1 MRRIIWTAL
10 TITLV
15 IAVSAPAGAQERPPQ
30 VDVRTMENPID
41 LYDSVWIE
49 ELTMVEVRDLLA
61 AGKTRALILTGGI
74 EQNGPYLATGKHNY
88 VLQAMGEAIAR
99 QMGETLVAPIVTLEP
114 GNPERE
120 NISPGTVYLSR
131 ETYKA
136 VLSDMANSLKNQGF
150 TDIFIMGD
158 SGGNQTPMREVTEE
172 LTAAWTGQAANAY
185 FIPEYYNYGD
195 VQTFIA
201 EELGIHEV
209 SEGLHDDYYIS
220 SIMMNADVNSV
231 RTNERIK
238 AGKFTINGVSL
249 APVDKTLAN
258 GRRIIQFRAD
268 ATTAAMWRAM
278 SEARSSNQQ

>member
-1 MRRIIWTAL
+1 MRRIASMAIMMAL
-10 TITLV
+10 V
-15 IAVSAPAGAQERPPQ
+15 AAVSVPAGAQGQSPR

-49 ELTMVEVRDLLA
+49 ELTMIEVRDLIA
-61 AGKTRALILTGGI
+61 EGKTRALILTGGI

-88 VLQAMGEAIAR
+88 VLQAMGESIAR
-99 QMGETLVAPIVTLEP
+99 QMGETLIAPIVTLEP

-120 NISPGTVYLSR
+120 GISPGTVYLSR
-131 ETYKA
+131 GTYKA
-136 VLSDMANSLKNQGF
+136 VLKDMATSLKNQGF
-150 TDIFIMGD
+150 TDVFIMGD

-172 LTAAWTGQAANAY
+172 LTAAWAGQTARVY

-195 VQTFIA
+195 VQTFME

-220 SIMMNADVNSV
+220 SIMMNADLNSV

-258 GRRIIQFRAD
+258 GRRIIQFRTD

-278 SEARSSNQQ
+278 SEARSSSQQ

>member
-1 MRRIIWTAL
+1 MRRIASIA
-10 TITLV
+10 IMMTLV
-15 IAVSAPAGAQERPPQ
+15 AAVSVPAGAQGQPPR

-49 ELTMVEVRDLLA
+49 ELTMIEVRDLIA
-61 AGKTRALILTGGI
+61 DGKTRALILTGGI

-88 VLQAMGEAIAR
+88 VLQAMGESIAR
-99 QMGETLVAPIVTLEP
+99 QMGETLIAPIVTLEP

-120 NISPGTVYLSR
+120 GISPGTVYLSR

-136 VLSDMANSLKNQGF
+136 VLKDMATSLKNQGF
-150 TDIFIMGD
+150 TDVFIMGD

-172 LTAAWTGQAANAY
+172 LTAAWAAQTAKVY

-195 VQTFIA
+195 VQTFME

-220 SIMMNADVNSV
+220 SIMMNADLNSV

-258 GRRIIQFRAD
+258 GRRIIQFRTGRD
-268 ATTAAMWRAM
+268 D
-278 SEARSSNQQ
+278 SGHVESDV

>member
-1 MRRIIWTAL
+1 MRRIVSIA
-10 TITLV
+10 IMMTLV
-15 IAVSAPAGAQERPPQ
+15 AAVSVPAGAQGQTPR

-49 ELTMVEVRDLLA
+49 ELTMIEVRDLIA
-61 AGKTRALILTGGI
+61 GGKTRALILTGGI

-88 VLQAMGEAIAR
+88 VLQAMGESIAR
-99 QMGETLVAPIVTLEP
+99 QMGETLIAPIVTLEP

-120 NISPGTVYLSR
+120 GISPGTVYLSR

-136 VLSDMANSLKNQGF
+136 VLKDMATSLKNQGF
-150 TDIFIMGD
+150 TDVFIMGD

-172 LTAAWTGQAANAY
+172 LTASWAEQTAKVY

-195 VQTFIA
+195 VQTFLE

-258 GRRIIQFRAD
+258 GRRIIQFRTD